1 MQQGVQTDATC
12 NIQHWWE
19 LLANNVAS
27 ICKGLKSVTWLT
39 HYLRLFPFLL
49 RVLELYFSAHS
60 CKSYHAKKI
69 IQ

>member
-1 MQQGVQTDATC
+1 MQRGVQTDATC

-27 ICKGLKSVTWLT
+27 ICKGLKRVTWLT
-39 HYLRLFPFLL
+39 HYLRLFRFLL
-49 RVLELYFSAHS
+49 IVYELYFSAHI
-60 CKSYHAKKI
+60 CKSYLPKKI